1 MKLSKNLTLVMMLI
15 FSALIFA
22 QCSDDANPAA
32 PVATESQ
39 SNSADFAASIED
51 YPMEDV
57 SESEAEGLAFMRE
70 EEKLARDV
78 YITLYEQWG
87 MRVFTNIS
95 RSEQMHTDAVA
106 ALLER
111 YNLQDPVAT
120 DSIGVFTNTDLK
132 ALYDQL
138 IEMGNA
144 SLIDALKVGAAI
156 EEIDI
161 LDLQKQLDD
170 VVDNQDI
177 AYIYENLMRGSR
189 NHLRAFTRNLENQ
202 GVDYAPQYLDQ
213 ETYDAIVNSPME
225 RGNH

>member
-1 MKLSKNLTLVMMLI
+1 MKLLKNLTLVMMLI
-15 FSALIFA
+15 FSSLIFA

-32 PVATESQ
+32 PVTTDSQ
-39 SNSADFAASIED
+39 SNSSDFAASID
-51 YPMEDV
+51 NYPLEDV
-57 SESEAEGLAFMRE
+57 SETESEGLAFMRE

-87 MRVFTNIS
+87 ARVFTNIS
-95 RSEQMHTDAVA
+95 RSEQMHTDAIA
-106 ALLER
+106 TLLKR
-111 YNLQDPVAT
+111 YNLQDPVVT
-120 DSIGVFTNTDLK
+120 DSVGAFTNADLK

-138 IEMGNA
+138 IEMGNP

-177 AYIYENLMRGSR
+177 AYVYENLMRGSR

-202 GVDYAPQYLDQ
+202 GVDYTPQYLDQ

-225 RGNH
+225 RGNN